1 MTTFSVRPFACLAL
15 ILSATGGVFALVA
28 CDSGQ
33 IALGTIFV
41 HVTIHNVRAIA
52 FKKKQLYNILR
63 PFETQEAAIFDSSC
77 SSLDFKVGGTDDN
90 ICGSYS
96 GGSSVDCDASG
107 IPQAGVLSNGTTFGN
122 CVSNVHDCDNINKVQ
137 FCCDFL

>member
-1 MTTFSVRPFACLAL
+1 MTIFSVRPFACLAL
-15 ILSATGGVFALVA
+15 ILSATGGVFTLVA

-41 HVTIHNVRAIA
+41 HVTIHN
-52 FKKKQLYNILR
+52 
-63 PFETQEAAIFDSSC
+63 EAAIFDSSC
-77 SSLDFKVGGTDDN
+77 SSLEFKVGGTDDN
-90 ICGSYS
+90 ICGSYC

-122 CVSNVHDCDNINKVQ
+122 CAPNVHDCDNISKVQ
-137 FCCDFL
+137 FCCNFL